1 LVLAKNYTP
10 EEIRD
15 ALLDVW
21 HDPLALGVALG
32 YKGDPNSSR
41 KRFGDFH
48 RQMLAHVHSQPK
60 TSTIVPRGHAKST
73 LITVIDTCHHLLH
86 HPESRNLIACATL
99 DLARKL
105 VGEIRDRLNGDLELL
120 PGLFIPVRDAFPWIA
135 LQGDVR
141 KSGPC
146 DQFNIQGRA
155 GKGREPSVFAA
166 SVESNLA
173 GNHPTRAVID
183 DPANEQN
190 SRTYVRRQKVID
202 FIEALE
208 PLMYSPDSPIDHI
221 GTPWAFQDVTSFLSR
236 RDDWSQFRFGVWDG
250 INPVNNRADKKGPGP
265 NGGWPLCPSFLT
277 ADEIIEKHAGL
288 SRTFFSAQY
297 LCEPV
302 PAEEAIFEPGLVEAA
317 TDPDLTLKNLPD
329 GPEILLYDPVARIDG
344 TRGDLNGI
352 VVVRVLTAA
361 TLHLKGFPA
370 DRNIFIP
377 VRALEIAGGADAA
390 ACWIEDVGVPAHK
403 LLKSIWIE
411 KVASQSLFAPWL
423 EERGKIKGIKIRG
436 QKIGNASLAFRLMSL
451 QTAMRKGYL
460 LMPNDFPGR
469 ELLVQRLI
477 EYPLS
482 NSDDLISALGLLSS
496 MVERRGQLPG
506 VATPTS
512 NSTDPLKVWT
522 GNQNGNHWPNR

>member
-1 LVLAKNYTP
+1 MRSDYTP
-10 EEIRD
+10 EQIRA
-15 ALLDVW
+15 ALIQIW
-21 HDPLALGVALG
+21 RDPLAFGEALG
-32 YKGDPNSSR
+32 YKGEPSGR
-41 KRFGDFH
+41 KRFGKFH
-48 RQMLAHVHSQPK
+48 RQMLRHVHSQPK

-73 LITVIDTCHHLLH
+73 VITVIDTCHHLLR

-105 VGEIRDRLNGDLELL
+105 VGEIRDRLNGDMEIL
-120 PGLFIPVRDAFPWIA
+120 PGLYIPVRDAFPWLA
-135 LQGDVR
+135 LQGDMR

-146 DQFNIQGRA
+146 DQFNINGRA

-190 SRTYVRRQKVID
+190 SRTYTRRQKVID

-208 PLMYSPDSPIDHI
+208 PLMYSPNSPINHI
-221 GTPWAFQDVTSFLSR
+221 GTPWAFQDVTAFLAR

-250 INPVNNRADKKGPGP
+250 KGDGDGPGP
-265 NGGWPLCPSFLT
+265 NGKWPLCPSFLN
-277 ADEIIEKHAGL
+277 ADEIIEKQSAL

-302 PAEEAIFEPGLVEAA
+302 PAEEAIFEPELVNAA
-317 TDPDLTLKNLPD
+317 TDSGLTLDKLPN

-344 TRGDLNGI
+344 TVGDLNGI
-352 VVVRVLTAA
+352 VIVRVLTAA
-361 TLHLKGFPA
+361 ALKLKGYTA
-370 DRNIFIP
+370 DRNIFVP
-377 VRALEIAGGADAA
+377 VRAIEIPGGADAA
-390 ACWIEDVGVPAHK
+390 ACWMEDIAAKQHP
-403 LLKSIWIE
+403 LLKSIWVE

-423 EERGKIKGIKIRG
+423 EERGKLKGIRIRG
-436 QKIGNASLAFRLMSL
+436 QKIGNSSLPFRLMSL

-460 LMPNDFPGR
+460 ILPNDFPGR
-469 ELLVQRLI
+469 DILVQRLI

-482 NSDDLISALGLLSS
+482 NSDDLVSALALLAT
-496 MVERRGQLPG
+496 MVERRGPLPG
-506 VATPTS
+506 IEASPNPNRDS
-512 NSTDPLKVWT
+512 MKVWT
-522 GNQNGNHWPNR
+522 TNDRVSWPNW